1 TNNETDVKCKVSING
16 SSVSG
21 TTTVP
26 ETFAGKNA
34 SCQVKLN
41 AAPPKGTQSVVATVE
56 PVLGEKN
63 TQNNTN
69 TYTVT
74 FQ

>member
-1 TNNETDVKCKVSING
+1 M
-16 SSVSG
+16 
-21 TTTVP
+21 P

-34 SCQVKLN
+34 TCTVKLN
-41 AAPPKGTQSVVATVE
+41 AAPPEGTQTVVATVE
-56 PVLGEKN
+56 NVLGEKN
-63 TQNNTN
+63 MANNTI

>member
-1 TNNETDVKCKVSING
+1 M
-16 SSVSG
+16 
-21 TTTVP
+21 P

-34 SCQVKLN
+34 TCTVKLN
-41 AAPPKGTQSVVATVE
+41 AAPPAGTQSVVATIE
-56 PVLGEKN
+56 PVPGEKN
-63 TQNNTN
+63 KDNNTI

>member
-1 TNNETDVKCKVSING
+1 M
-16 SSVSG
+16 
-21 TTTVP
+21 P

-41 AAPPKGTQSVVATVE
+41 AAPPKGTQSVVATIEKV
-56 PVLGEKN
+56 PGEKN
-63 TQNNTN
+63 VANNTL

>member
-1 TNNETDVKCKVSING
+1 
-16 SSVSG
+16 VSG
-21 TTTVP
+21 TATVP

-41 AAPPKGTQSVVATVE
+41 TAPPKGTQSVVATIEKV
-56 PVLGEKN
+56 PGEKN
-63 TQNNTN
+63 VTNNTN